1 MSLKSII
8 GFCAR
13 RPIIV
18 VFVWILLMISAGY
31 LSQTYLDSALK
42 GGQGTTKDL
51 EFNLAQKL
59 KDIKMVEFNQISGSD
74 SSENGTASPEEHSDE
89 PSSDNLLIVTSEV
102 YTFPSEQFQST
113 LNSFFTKVQS
123 EIDKSEIEINIGQLP
138 DYDISVSEDGSTIL
152 ISAPFVSGNLVSPL
166 IHLTEEVSDNEFQ
179 YYFIGTASIE
189 HTFQELAEKD
199 LVTGET
205 IGISVAI
212 IILALVF
219 GSVISALIPVLLFL
233 YVAP

>member
-18 VFVWILLMISAGY
+18 VSVWILLMISAGY

-59 KDIKMVEFNQISGSD
+59 KDNKMVEFNQISGSD
-74 SSENGTASPEEHSDE
+74 SIETSTASPEEHSDE

-102 YTFPSEQFQST
+102 YTFPSEQFEST

-166 IHLTEEVSDNEFQ
+166 IH
-179 YYFIGTASIE
+179 
-189 HTFQELAEKD
+189 
-199 LVTGET
+199 
-205 IGISVAI
+205 
-212 IILALVF
+212 
-219 GSVISALIPVLLFL
+219 
-233 YVAP
+233 